1 MSRTVQPR
9 LSVIRPP
16 SARLTSSASWQFSGN
31 RLQSDNDKR
40 PPSDNDKRLPSDSD
54 RRPPS
59 DSDKRLSAVNKL
71 PNNNNNSKQH
81 SDNNSSSLPS
91 EHSSNSLPNNSLS
104 SRVLIPS
111 SPTGRPINLS
121 LAVASLIR

>member
-54 RRPPS
+54 
-59 DSDKRLSAVNKL
+59 KRLSAVNKL

-81 SDNNSSSLPS
+81 SDSNSSSLPS